1 MTVVG
6 VAARCRPDVSYDR
19 SECRKA
25 STTDATR
32 GRMFAIE
39 RIYADPHRWR
49 LTVAATPPD
58 AQSYIIAITLPV
70 LLASRTW
77 RAVPAIEVR
86 RTLRRDCQCSE
97 NNQNATV
104 KRQFHN

>member
-32 GRMFAIE
+32 GRVFAIE
-39 RIYADPHRWR
+39 RIYADPHRWG

-58 AQSYIIAITLPV
+58 AQSYIIVITLPV
-70 LLASRTW
+70 LLAMSNLACSTSYRGQEDF
-77 RAVPAIEVR
+77 AQGLSV
-86 RTLRRDCQCSE
+86 LR
-97 NNQNATV
+97 
-104 KRQFHN
+104 K